1 MKSSYLMFYFS
12 KLSIFSMA
20 ICFVS
25 LFARLF
31 VPAEFL
37 SEDLPYYIV
46 MFYVVTA
53 ISFVV
58 LYKKRKTNFVPT
70 FMLTKIIKFLTY
82 IFVLIL
88 VFLLDIETNI
98 KFAVSYCIIF
108 FLFLIFDTIT
118 ISQLSRKEV
127 EESKQLKNTNNDE
140 VENN

>member
-108 FLFLIFDTIT
+108 FLFLVFDTIT

-127 EESKQLKNTNNDE
+127 EESKLLKNTNNDE

>member
-1 MKSSYLMFYFS
+1 
-12 KLSIFSMA
+12 MA

-31 VPAEFL
+31 LPAEFL

-108 FLFLIFDTIT
+108 FLFLVFDTIT

-127 EESKQLKNTNNDE
+127 EESKLLKNTNNDE

>member
-88 VFLLDIETNI
+88 VFLLDVETNI

>member
-1 MKSSYLMFYFS
+1 
-12 KLSIFSMA
+12 MA

-70 FMLTKIIKFLTY
+70 FMLTKIINFLTY

-108 FLFLIFDTIT
+108 FLFLVFDTIT

-127 EESKQLKNTNNDE
+127 EESKLLKNTNNDE

>member
-1 MKSSYLMFYFS
+1 
-12 KLSIFSMA
+12 MA

-108 FLFLIFDTIT
+108 FLFLVFDTIT

-127 EESKQLKNTNNDE
+127 EESKLLKNTNNDE

>member
-46 MFYVVTA
+46 MFYVVTE

>member
-31 VPAEFL
+31 LPAEFL

-108 FLFLIFDTIT
+108 FLFLVFDTIT

-127 EESKQLKNTNNDE
+127 EESKLLKNTNNDE